1 MLTRTKMAVAAA
13 ILFGSISGASA
24 EEHSVDI
31 FRMVPW
37 TTPSSIHNVNGQLES
52 RNATV
57 FTPEE
62 RAMFER
68 ALRGD

>member
-1 MLTRTKMAVAAA
+1 MLTRTKMAIAAA
-13 ILFGSISGASA
+13 ILFGSVSGAIA
-24 EEHSVDI
+24 EGRYMDTLQMI
-31 FRMVPW
+31 PW
-37 TTPSSIHNVNGQLES
+37 TTPSSIHNVQLDG

-68 ALRGD
+68 ALRDD

>member
-13 ILFGSISGASA
+13 ILFGSVPGAVA
-24 EEHSVDI
+24 EEYDVDI
-31 FRMVPW
+31 FRPVPW
-37 TTPSSIHNVNGQLES
+37 TTPSSIHNVRGQLER

-62 RAMFER
+62 KAAFDRASR
-68 ALRGD
+68 LD